1 MRLHLLT
8 IILAT
13 LAAPAVLSASD
24 PVRLR
29 LAPAPPSLEY
39 LSCGLDEAQ
48 LALLEKLNRCDRD
61 QLPRQQAI
69 VLPERWDLNELDYS
83 PLPRE
88 ADWARQLPTALIVHQ
103 PLQAF
108 GAYVDGHLV
117 YWGPVSSG
125 SLEYPTPK
133 GLYFLNW
140 RSKGRNST
148 VNPKWFLPW
157 YFNFDNRAGRSFH
170 QYQLPGL
177 PASHGCVRLLERDAQ
192 WLYDWGK
199 EWNLDE
205 RGWEITNY
213 GTPVVIV
220 GEFPH
225 EETPPWR
232 EPSLL
237 HEGFNLSRGGRWLHA
252 AALQLI
258 GNALPT
264 LSGGQAPPDSAPLE

>member
-1 MRLHLLT
+1 M
-8 IILAT
+8 IVAT
-13 LAAPAVLSASD
+13 LTVPAVLAASE

-29 LAPAPPSLEY
+29 LAPPPPSLEY
-39 LSCGLDEAQ
+39 LSCGLNEAQ

-61 QLPRQQAI
+61 QLPRQQEI
-69 VLPERWDLNELDYS
+69 VMPERWDLHELDYS

-108 GAYVDGHLV
+108 GAYVDGQLV

-140 RSKGRNST
+140 RSKGRPST
-148 VNPKWFLPW
+148 VNPQWFLPW
-157 YFNFDNRAGRSFH
+157 YFNFENRSGRSFH

-177 PASHGCVRLLERDAQ
+177 PASHGCVRLLERDAR
-192 WLYDWGK
+192 WLYGWGE
-199 EWNLDE
+199 EWKLDE
-205 RGWEITNY
+205 RGWEITDY

-237 HEGFNLSRGGRWLHA
+237 GQGFDLARGGRWLHA